1 VRTCTTHSAYLYYSQ
16 CVLVLLT
23 VRTCTTHS
31 AYLYHSQCVL
41 VLTVRT
47 CTSHSAHLSYSQCA
61 LVLLTVRTCTTHSA
75 HLYSQCAITRKVMT
89 HRADN
94 TGLESRAVVVING
107 HKQELRTRTAHG
119 GSIHEVKGNTRQV
132 RKTKAF

>member
-1 VRTCTTHSAYLYYSQ
+1 MACAHSHNGQTQYVR
-16 CVLVLLT
+16 VLLI
-23 VRTCTTHS
+23 VCVCHVLFCVCLCVS
-31 AYLYHSQCVL
+31 LSLYL
-41 VLTVRT
+41 
-47 CTSHSAHLSYSQCA
+47 YSQCA